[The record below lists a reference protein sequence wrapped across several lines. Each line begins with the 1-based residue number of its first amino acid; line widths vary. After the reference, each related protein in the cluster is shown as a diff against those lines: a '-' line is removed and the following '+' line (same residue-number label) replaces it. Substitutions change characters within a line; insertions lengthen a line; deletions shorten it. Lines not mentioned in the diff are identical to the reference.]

1 VRKASRIHALPLGAA
16 LLAALACGPGG
27 ESAPPAQPA
36 APAPA
41 PPPPAAAPGQAPA
54 AVPAAPAPTP
64 TPPAPALSPAQRE
77 AELVFSTR
85 CATCHGPRGAGDGP
99 GAAALEPKPRNFQDP
114 AWQAS
119 VADDHLRRIIVGGGD
134 AVGRSPLM
142 PPNPDLVTKP
152 EVVAALVAH
161 LRGLKAR

>member
-1 VRKASRIHALPLGAA
+1 MRTLGRIHALRLAA
-16 LLAALACGPGG
+16 LLAALACGPSGD
-27 ESAPPAQPA
+27 SAPPAQPA
-36 APAPA
+36 GPAPAPA
-41 PPPPAAAPGQAPA
+41 PPAAA
-54 AVPAAPAPTP
+54 PAAPAPTP
-64 TPPAPALSPAQRE
+64 TPAAPAVSAAQRE
-77 AELVFSTR
+77 AEVVFSTR

-99 GAAALEPKPRNFQDP
+99 GAVALEPKPRNFQDP

-119 VADDHLRRIIVGGGD
+119 VADDHLRRIIVGGGG

-161 LRGLKAR
+161 VRGLRAR

>member
-1 VRKASRIHALPLGAA
+1 MRKPSPIHALPLAGA

-27 ESAPPAQPA
+27 DSTPPAQPA
-36 APAPA
+36 APAPV
-41 PPPPAAAPGQAPA
+41 PSPPAAAPGQAPPA
-54 AVPAAPAPTP
+54 SAPAPPPAAPAVS
-64 TPPAPALSPAQRE
+64 AAQRE
-77 AELVFSTR
+77 AGVIFSTR
-85 CATCHGPRGAGDGP
+85 CATCHGPRGTGDGP

-119 VADDHLRRIIVGGGD
+119 VADDHLRRIIVGGGG

-152 EVVAALVAH
+152 EVVEALVAH
-161 LRGLKAR
+161 VRGLRAR